1 MNSISLREYDYS
13 VSDDKEYRLHCMT
26 RCLDEN
32 SISEFIKHCLYVGQ
46 FQETILD
53 DLMCMDINSDFLNKT
68 TLIKLMELKRKH
80 GSFEE
85 KKENKKKFQQ
95 LQFENELLNKKIND
109 LQWKSDKVD
118 FMEQNINFL
127 RKKIIYLQKNIKRV
141 NDIIYDDDD
150 DDYINVN
157 KKQKNNF

>member
-1 MNSISLREYDYS
+1 MNSISLRDYDYN
-13 VSDDKEYRLHCMT
+13 VSDDKEYRLKCM
-26 RCLDEN
+26 RNCFCEN
-32 SISEFIKHCLYVGQ
+32 STSEFIKHCLYVGQ

-85 KKENKKKFQQ
+85 KKENKKKLQQ

-157 KKQKNNF
+157 KKQKK